1 MSQFW
6 ASKLIILNIM
16 GVAVI
21 VVGSRTSY
29 AQPAALEH
37 SALTDEEH
45 FSPAQSAISVASK
58 NSRLA
63 PDSTS
68 FTESAKKVSI
78 FQPVETQS
86 AVLKQES
93 SQGSVTSGAELLMP
107 ASPAQDTN
115 LKEIAPGVVEP
126 ISNAMPAAQ
135 TPQFLAQQTTFSDVQ
150 DHWAKSFIEALAAE
164 DIIRGFPDG
173 TFRPEVPVTRAEFA
187 ALIRKAFARNRIRT
201 PIQFAD
207 VPATYWAYE
216 AIQEAYSIGFLE
228 GYPNNIFAPDQ
239 KIPRVEVL
247 VSLANG
253 LNLAKTGET
262 PAILT
267 GSFQDASSIPNYAQ
281 NSIAIATENQLV
293 VNYPNVQLL
302 NPNQVATRADAAA
315 FIYQALVKIG
325 TLPQLGASDR
335 ASQYIVGYE
344 PPQTPPPPIAAES
357 AGNAPNLTSQPV
369 LPGQQQFAP
378 ERIPL
383 RPVAQTS
390 QRQQLQAS
398 PGTTS
403 VTPSAYGK
411 SWRSVGVGVGFQ
423 ARTRYTDE
431 SDGGIA
437 VGFGL
442 GNAQKSVALDVGVAI
457 FNLSDSF
464 GDRGGVSFKLHRAL
478 PNDFSVAIGWQ
489 NAIVWGYTD
498 AGSSVY
504 GVASKMFRLQDSTE
518 KPFSRL
524 YVSAG
529 IGNGQFRSEFDI
541 NDDNDTIGV
550 FGSVAVRVAQP
561 VNAIAEWSG
570 QDLTLGVSFV
580 PFQNLPL
587 VITPAVTDV
596 TNNAGDGARFILGI
610 GYGFYFK

>member
-1 MSQFW
+1 
-6 ASKLIILNIM
+6 M
-16 GVAVI
+16 GATAV
-21 VVGSRTSY
+21 VVSFETSHAQPANPEQSALLDEETFSP
-29 AQPAALEH
+29 AQPAASL
-37 SALTDEEH
+37 SSQNSLIA
-45 FSPAQSAISVASK
+45 SQPA
-58 NSRLA
+58 
-63 PDSTS
+63 S
-68 FTESAKKVSI
+68 FAESAKKVTS
-78 FQPVETQS
+78 FKPVIS
-86 AVLKQES
+86 NPHLLKQELL
-93 SQGSVTSGAELLMP
+93 QVFATSGAELLMP
-107 ASPAQDTN
+107 AGQRVPASSQSEVRQ
-115 LKEIAPGVVEP
+115 L
-126 ISNAMPAAQ
+126 SNSMPALTAPQVAQ
-135 TPQFLAQQTTFSDVQ
+135 TPQFLAQELTFSDVR
-150 DHWAKSFIEALAAE
+150 DHWAQSFIEALAAQ

-173 TFRPEVPVTRAEFA
+173 TFRPEAPVTRAQFA
-187 ALIRKAFARNRIRT
+187 ALIRKAFARNSVRN

-207 VPATYWAYE
+207 VPANYWAYD

-228 GYPNNIFAPDQ
+228 GYPNNVFAPDQ

-262 PAILT
+262 TTILS

-281 NSIAIATENQLV
+281 NSIAVATENQLI
-293 VNYPNVQLL
+293 VNYPNVQNL
-302 NPNQVATRADAAA
+302 NPNQVATRADVAA
-315 FIYQALVKIG
+315 FIYQALANTG
-325 TLPQLGASDR
+325 ALPQLSVSDK

-344 PPQTPPPPIAAES
+344 PPQTPPPPITSSS
-357 AGNAPNLTSQPV
+357 AGDAPNLTPQPIV
-369 LPGQQQFAP
+369 PGREQFVP

-383 RPVAQTS
+383 RPVANTS
-390 QRQQLQAS
+390 QRQKLLAS

-411 SWRSVGVGVGFQ
+411 SWRSVGVGAGFQ
-423 ARTRYTDE
+423 ARTRFTDE

-442 GNAQKSVALDVGVAI
+442 GNAQKAVGLDVGAAI

-478 PNDFSVAIGWQ
+478 PDDFAVAIGWQ
-489 NAIVWGYTD
+489 NAIVWGFTD

-524 YVSAG
+524 YLSAG
-529 IGNGQFRSEFDI
+529 VGNGQFRSEFDI
-541 NDDNDTIGV
+541 NDNKDTIGV

-561 VNAIAEWSG
+561 VNAIAEWTG

-580 PFQNLPL
+580 PFQNVPL

-610 GYGFYFK
+610 GYGFYFR